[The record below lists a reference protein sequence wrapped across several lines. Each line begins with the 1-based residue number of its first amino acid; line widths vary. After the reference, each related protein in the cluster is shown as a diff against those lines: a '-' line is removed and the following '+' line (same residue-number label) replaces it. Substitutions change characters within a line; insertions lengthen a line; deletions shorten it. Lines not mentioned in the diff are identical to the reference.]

1 MTWILDSQGKSKR
14 HNVLMLGDGINDTTA
29 LAASSVGVAMGANGS
44 AMAISAA
51 DVVLMSNN
59 LKKLPATLLLCQLSR
74 NIIIFNVSFSIGI
87 KVIAVILA
95 ILGYLQLFMAILV
108 DTGSLIVVIFVGM
121 IPLITNVYAFSE
133 IQEES
138 IRININEKMIEDD

>member
-1 MTWILDSQGKSKR
+1 
-14 HNVLMLGDGINDTTA
+14 MLGDGINDTTA

-59 LKKLPATLLLCQLSR
+59 LKKLPATLLLCRLSR

-121 IPLITNVYAFSE
+121 IPLVTNVYALSE
-133 IQEES
+133 IQEEP
-138 IRININEKMIEDD
+138 IRINIINEEIIEDH